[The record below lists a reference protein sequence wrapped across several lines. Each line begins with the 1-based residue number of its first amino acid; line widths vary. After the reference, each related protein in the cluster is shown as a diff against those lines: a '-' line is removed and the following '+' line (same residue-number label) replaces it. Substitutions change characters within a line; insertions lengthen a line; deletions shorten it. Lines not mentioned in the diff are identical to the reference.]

1 MAKQK
6 PIEHVGVVKAIEGD
20 KVLVEIV
27 AHSACAS
34 CASRSACGMSEST
47 EKQVE
52 VHTREASSYAV
63 GERCVV
69 SVERAAGLKAV
80 VLAYCMPLVLL
91 LVALVV
97 CSTAGLSDG
106 IAAVTSLGVVAVYY
120 LAVRLLRDK
129 IETNI
134 IFKIKKQ

>member
-20 KVLVEIV
+20 MIRVQIV
-27 AHSACAS
+27 AASACAS
-34 CASRSACGMSEST
+34 CAARSACGMSEST
-47 EKQVE
+47 EKEIE
-52 VHTREASSYAV
+52 VHTREASSYTV

-80 VLAYCMPLVLL
+80 VLAYCMPLV
-91 LVALVV
+91 
-97 CSTAGLSDG
+97 AGLSDG
-106 IAAVTSLGVVAVYY
+106 VAAVTALGVVAVYY
-120 LAVRLLRDK
+120 FIVRMLRDK

>member
-6 PIEHVGVVKAIEGD
+6 PIEHVGVVKTIEGD
-20 KVLVEIV
+20 MIRVQIV
-27 AHSACAS
+27 AASACAS
-34 CASRSACGMSEST
+34 CAARSACGMSEST
-47 EKQVE
+47 EKEIE
-52 VHTREASSYAV
+52 VHTREASSYTV

-80 VLAYCMPLVLL
+80 VLAYCMPLVAM
-91 LVALVV
+91 LVALIA
-97 CSTAGLSDG
+97 CSAAGLSDG
-106 IAAVTSLGVVAVYY
+106 VAAVTALGVVAVYY
-120 LAVRLLRDK
+120 FIVRMLRDK

>member
-6 PIEHVGVVKAIEGD
+6 PIEHVGVVKAVEGD
-20 KVLVEIV
+20 MVLVEIV
-27 AHSACAS
+27 AESACAS
-34 CASRSACGMSEST
+34 CAARSACGMSEST
-47 EKQVE
+47 QKQIE
-52 VHTREASSYAV
+52 VHTREASNYAV

-80 VLAYCMPLVLL
+80 VLAYCMPLVVM
-91 LVALVV
+91 LVALVA
-97 CSTAGLSDG
+97 CSMAGLSDG
-106 IAAVTSLGVVAVYY
+106 VAAVAALGVVAVYY
-120 LAVRLLRDK
+120 FGVRLLRSK

>member
-6 PIEHVGVVKAIEGD
+6 PIEHVGVVKAVEGD
-20 KVLVEIV
+20 MVLVEIV
-27 AHSACAS
+27 AESACAS
-34 CASRSACGMSEST
+34 CAARSACGMSESS
-47 EKQVE
+47 EKQIE
-52 VHTREASSYAV
+52 VHTREASNYAV

-80 VLAYCMPLVLL
+80 VLAYCMPLLVMLVV
-91 LVALVV
+91 LVA
-97 CSTAGLSDG
+97 CSAAGLSDG
-106 IAAVTSLGVVAVYY
+106 VAALSALGVVAVYY
-120 LAVRLLRDK
+120 FGVRLLRSK

>member
-6 PIEHVGVVKAIEGD
+6 PIEHVGVVKAVEGD
-20 KVLVEIV
+20 MVLVEIV
-27 AHSACAS
+27 AESACAS
-34 CASRSACGMSEST
+34 CAARSACGMSESS
-47 EKQVE
+47 EKQIE
-52 VHTREASSYAV
+52 VHTREASNYSV

-80 VLAYCMPLVLL
+80 VLAYCMPLLVMLVV
-91 LVALVV
+91 LVA
-97 CSTAGLSDG
+97 CSAAGLSDG
-106 IAAVTSLGVVAVYY
+106 VAALSALGVVAVYY
-120 LAVRLLRDK
+120 FGVRLLRSK

>member
-6 PIEHVGVVKAIEGD
+6 PIEHVGVVKAIEDD

-27 AHSACAS
+27 AQSACAS
-34 CASRSACGMSEST
+34 CASRAACGMSEST

-80 VLAYCMPLVLL
+80 VLAYCMPLLVMLVV
-91 LVALVV
+91 LVA
-97 CSTAGLSDG
+97 CSAAGLSDG
-106 IAAVTSLGVVAVYY
+106 VAAVAALGVVVAYY
-120 LAVRLLRDK
+120 FGVRLLRSK

>member
-6 PIEHVGVVKAIEGD
+6 PIEHVGVVESIEGD
-20 KVLVEIV
+20 KIVVKIVVE
-27 AHSACAS
+27 SACAS
-34 CASRSACGMSEST
+34 CAARSACGMSEST
-47 EKQVE
+47 DKQIE
-52 VHTREASSYAV
+52 VHTREASNYVV

-80 VLAYCMPLVLL
+80 VLAYCMPLV
-91 LVALVV
+91 VMLVV
-97 CSTAGLSDG
+97 LIACSAAGLSDG
-106 IAAVTSLGVVAVYY
+106 VAAVAALGVVAVYY
-120 LAVRLLRDK
+120 FAVRLLRSK

>member
-6 PIEHVGVVKAIEGD
+6 PIEHVGVVEAIEDD
-20 KVLVEIV
+20 KILVKIV
-27 AHSACAS
+27 AESACAS
-34 CASRSACGMSEST
+34 CAARSACGMSEST
-47 EKQVE
+47 DKQIE
-52 VHTREASSYAV
+52 VHTREAASYAV

-80 VLAYCMPLVLL
+80 VLAYCMPLLVMLVV
-91 LVALVV
+91 LVA
-97 CSTAGLSDG
+97 CSAAGLSDG
-106 IAAVTSLGVVAVYY
+106 VAAVAALGVVAAYY
-120 LAVRLLRDK
+120 FVVRLLRSK

>member
-6 PIEHVGVVKAIEGD
+6 PIEHVGVVEAIEGEMIR
-20 KVLVEIV
+20 VEIV
-27 AHSACAS
+27 AESACAS
-34 CASRSACGMSEST
+34 CAARSACGMSEST
-47 EKQVE
+47 QKIIE
-52 VHTREASSYAV
+52 VHTSQASEYRV

-80 VLAYCMPLVLL
+80 VLAYCMPLVVM
-91 LVALVV
+91 LVALIV
-97 CSTAGLSDG
+97 CSIVGLG
-106 IAAVTSLGVVAVYY
+106 EGVAAAIALGVVAVYY
-120 LAVRLLRDK
+120 LCVRLLRDK

>member
-1 MAKQK
+1 MSKQK

-20 KVLVEIV
+20 MVRVEIV
-27 AHSACAS
+27 AESACAS
-34 CASRSACGMSEST
+34 CAARSACGMSEST
-47 EKQVE
+47 EKQIE
-52 VHTREASSYAV
+52 VHTREASNYAV

-80 VLAYCMPLVLL
+80 VLAYCMPLVVM
-91 LVALVV
+91 LVALIG
-97 CSTAGLSDG
+97 CSAAGLSDG
-106 IAAVTSLGVVAVYY
+106 VAAVAALGVVAVYY
-120 LAVRLLRDK
+120 LVVRLLREK